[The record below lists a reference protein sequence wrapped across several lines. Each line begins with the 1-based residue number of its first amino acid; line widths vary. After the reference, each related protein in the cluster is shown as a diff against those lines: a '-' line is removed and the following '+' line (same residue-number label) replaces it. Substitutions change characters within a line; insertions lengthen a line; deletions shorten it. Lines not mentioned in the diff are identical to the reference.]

1 MKYKNEVCRFKSGK
15 FLNKETL
22 VAEPMPENMP
32 EKVKLLVL
40 HKRKEILQKV
50 NDYKN
55 NFLNPSKVNFFNPL
69 REDFTKVKSVY
80 KVLKEIDINVEE
92 NENAL
97 KISDDNNFQLH
108 LRRSTDPC
116 FVNNYFD
123 IGLLAWEANIDIQ
136 PVFDNCKAST
146 YICSYLSKQE
156 DKCSEVMHQAFKAH

>member
-1 MKYKNEVCRFKSGK
+1 MKYKNEVCRFNFGK

-22 VAEPMPENMP
+22 VAEPMQENMP

-40 HKRKEILQKV
+40 RKRKEIFQKV

-80 KVLKEIDINVEE
+80 KVLKELDITVEE

-97 KISDDNNFQLH
+97 KISDNSFQLD
-108 LRRSTDPC
+108 LRRSNDPY

-136 PVFDNCKAST
+136 PVFDYCKAFT
-146 YICSYLSKQE
+146 NICSYLSKQE
-156 DKCSEVMHQAFKAH
+156 DKYSEVMHQAFKAH

>member
-1 MKYKNEVCRFKSGK
+1 MKYKNEVCRFNFGK
-15 FLNKETL
+15 FLNKERL
-22 VAEPMPENMP
+22 VAEPMQENMP

-40 HKRKEILQKV
+40 HKRKEIFQKV

-80 KVLKEIDINVEE
+80 KVLKELDITVEE

-97 KISDDNNFQLH
+97 KISDNSFQLD
-108 LRRSTDPC
+108 LRRSNDPY

-136 PVFDNCKAST
+136 PVFDYCKAFT

-156 DKCSEVMHQAFKAH
+156 DKYSEVMHQAFKAH

>member
-1 MKYKNEVCRFKSGK
+1 MKYKNEVCRFNFGK

-22 VAEPMPENMP
+22 VAEPVQENMP

-40 HKRKEILQKV
+40 HKRKEIFQKV
-50 NDYKN
+50 TDYKN

-80 KVLKEIDINVEE
+80 KVLKELDITVEE

-97 KISDDNNFQLH
+97 KISDNSFQLD
-108 LRRSTDPC
+108 LRRSNDPY

-136 PVFDNCKAST
+136 PVFDYCKAFT

-156 DKCSEVMHQAFKAH
+156 DKYSEVMHQAFKAH

>member
-1 MKYKNEVCRFKSGK
+1 MKYKNEVCRFNFGK

-22 VAEPMPENMP
+22 VAEPMQENMP

-40 HKRKEILQKV
+40 RKRKEIFQKV

-80 KVLKEIDINVEE
+80 KVLKELDITVEE

-97 KISDDNNFQLH
+97 KISDNSFQLD
-108 LRRSTDPC
+108 LRRSNDPY

-136 PVFDNCKAST
+136 PVFDYCKAFT

-156 DKCSEVMHQAFKAH
+156 DKYSEVMHQAFKAH

>member
-1 MKYKNEVCRFKSGK
+1 MKYKNEVCRFNFGK
-15 FLNKETL
+15 FLNKERL
-22 VAEPMPENMP
+22 VAEPMQENMP

-40 HKRKEILQKV
+40 HKRKEIFQKV
-50 NDYKN
+50 NEYKN

-80 KVLKEIDINVEE
+80 KVLKELDITVEE

-97 KISDDNNFQLH
+97 KISDNSFQLD
-108 LRRSTDPC
+108 LRRSNDPY

-136 PVFDNCKAST
+136 PVFDYCKAFT

-156 DKCSEVMHQAFKAH
+156 DKYSEVMHQAFKAH

>member
-1 MKYKNEVCRFKSGK
+1 MKYKNEVCRFNFGK

-22 VAEPMPENMP
+22 VAEPMQENMP

-40 HKRKEILQKV
+40 HKRKEIFQKV

-80 KVLKEIDINVEE
+80 KVLKELDITVEE

-97 KISDDNNFQLH
+97 KISDNSFQLD
-108 LRRSTDPC
+108 LRRSNDPY

-136 PVFDNCKAST
+136 PVFDYCKAFT

-156 DKCSEVMHQAFKAH
+156 DKYSEVMHQAFKAH

>member
-1 MKYKNEVCRFKSGK
+1 MKYKNEVCRFNFGK

-22 VAEPMPENMP
+22 VAEPVQENMP

-40 HKRKEILQKV
+40 HKRKGIFQKV
-50 NDYKN
+50 TDYKN

-80 KVLKEIDINVEE
+80 KVLKELDITVEE
-92 NENAL
+92 NENTL
-97 KISDDNNFQLH
+97 KISDDNSFQLH

-123 IGLLAWEANIDIQ
+123 IGLLACETNIDIQ
-136 PVFDNCKAST
+136 PVFDYCKAFT
-146 YICSYLSKQE
+146 YICNYLSKQE
-156 DKCSEVMHQAFKAH
+156 DKCSEVMHQTFKAH